1 MNSCIKLVIF
11 AIAVFHM
18 YSTTM
23 TMTMYVLDNFA
34 VLLILIVISFSN
46 KIVIFRRHN
55 LQWVFY
61 KHKFYMNTLRLRF

>member
-1 MNSCIKLVIF
+1 
-11 AIAVFHM
+11 M

-23 TMTMYVLDNFA
+23 TMTKFYMYILDNFA

-46 KIVIFRRHN
+46 KIVIFCRHN
-55 LQWVFY
+55 LQRFFY